1 MLPAERVQVLE
12 SDGEEA
18 HGGIHRR
25 LPARWKWQIARRLID
40 RIFGP
45 MKTAAISELPKV
57 WADILRWVTAGEEV
71 QLTDSDKTVARV
83 LPPAPAAPDF
93 LARAQAIW
101 GEQAEGTP
109 LSALVEEGRGTR

>member
-25 LPARWKWQIARRLID
+25 LPARWKWQIARRLSD

-101 GEQAEGTP
+101 GEQPEGTP
-109 LSALVEEGRGTR
+109 LSALVEEERGTR

>member
-1 MLPAERVQVLE
+1 
-12 SDGEEA
+12 
-18 HGGIHRR
+18 
-25 LPARWKWQIARRLID
+25 
-40 RIFGP
+40 

-101 GEQAEGTP
+101 GEQPEGTP